1 MKYDCIEYKDGVYY
15 PVKDGSWPGQAYVG
29 YNKFLKGEKITDE
42 EIVMIQWWG
51 NGIVRHKYSQ
61 EEVDRLR
68 KYMEKRCNNN
78 A

>member
-1 MKYDCIEYKDGVYY
+1 MKYDCIKCKDGVYY
-15 PVKDGSWPGQAYVG
+15 PIKDGSWPGQAYRA

-51 NGIVRHKYSQ
+51 NGIVRHEYSQ
-61 EEVDRLR
+61 GEIDRLR
-68 KYMEKRCNNN
+68 ESMEKRCNNN